1 MRKLFAALAVGALL
15 VAGSASAAPLASATF
30 GFALGALP
38 PATFPGSGAT
48 GTSTSNIAASLDA
61 GTVFNGAFT
70 TLIPTTAAPPLTAI
84 QVIIT
89 KNAGQNFQGIGT
101 LTGNLSIQGVAN
113 VYGIGGFPGGGKP
126 LLGVPLNVGTPN
138 TVALSGGGVAI
149 TAIAAG
155 WTSGTALT
163 NLAASVDAG
172 TGFNGAFTTLIPTTA
187 APPLTAIQVFI
198 TKNAAG
204 NFVGATPNS
213 VGGNMSIQG
222 VANVYGIGGFP
233 GGGKPLLAV
242 PLNVGTPNTVAQSAG
257 GVNITAIAAGWTAG
271 TASVTGLGGTNN
283 TATAMGSNGLT
294 ILGGGTLVLVTPIKI
309 ITNIAG
315 TLAAFGVLTL
325 TYVPEP
331 GTLLLLGMGV
341 VGLAAMGR
349 RRM

>member
-1 MRKLFAALAVGALL
+1 MRKLFSAALALGMLL
-15 VAGSASAAPLASATF
+15 VAGQASAAALISANFT
-30 GFALGALP
+30 FALGALP
-38 PATFPGSGAT
+38 PANFPGSGVT
-48 GTSTSNIAASLDA
+48 
-61 GTVFNGAFT
+61 
-70 TLIPTTAAPPLTAI
+70 
-84 QVIIT
+84 
-89 KNAGQNFQGIGT
+89 
-101 LTGNLSIQGVAN
+101 
-113 VYGIGGFPGGGKP
+113 
-126 LLGVPLNVGTPN
+126 
-138 TVALSGGGVAI
+138 
-149 TAIAAG
+149 
-155 WTSGTALT
+155 GTALS
-163 NLAASVDAG
+163 NVSASVDAG

-204 NFVGATPNS
+204 NFLGTPLT
-213 VGGNMSIQG
+213 GNMSIQG

-242 PLNVGTPNTVAQSAG
+242 PLNVGTPNTVTQSAG
-257 GVNITAIAAGWTAG
+257 GVNITAIAAGWTSG

-341 VGLAAMGR
+341 AGLAALGR

>member
-30 GFALGALP
+30 TFALGALP
-38 PATFPGSGAT
+38 PASFPGSGVT
-48 GTSTSNIAASLDA
+48 GTSLS
-61 GTVFNGAFT
+61 
-70 TLIPTTAAPPLTAI
+70 
-84 QVIIT
+84 
-89 KNAGQNFQGIGT
+89 
-101 LTGNLSIQGVAN
+101 NLS
-113 VYGIGGFPGGGKP
+113 F
-126 LLGVPLNVGTPN
+126 T
-138 TVALSGGGVAI
+138 
-149 TAIAAG
+149 
-155 WTSGTALT
+155 
-163 NLAASVDAG
+163 VDAG

-187 APPLTAIQVFI
+187 APPLTAIQVFV

-204 NFVGATPNS
+204 AFVGATPNS

-242 PLNVGTPNTVAQSAG
+242 PLNVGTPNTISISGG
-257 GVNITAIAAGWTAG
+257 GVAITAIAAGWTTG
-271 TASVTGLGGTNN
+271 TAVVTGLTGTNGT
-283 TATAMGSNGLT
+283 TATAMGSNNLT
-294 ILGGGTLVLVTPIKI
+294 PLGAGTVVLVTPIKI

-315 TLAAFGVLTL
+315 TLAAFGTLTL

-341 VGLAAMGR
+341 AGLAALGR